1 MNQSY
6 KGFIDRLTY
15 HNPENGYTIA
25 RLVVEGQRERIAI
38 VGTLAS
44 IQEGESVE
52 VEGVWTNHPKYGKQF
67 KVEHY
72 KAVYPSTLE
81 GIQKYL
87 GSGLIKGV
95 GPRSAKRIV
104 DHFGAETLDIIDADP
119 QRLEEV
125 PKLGKKR
132 VELIAE
138 AWDEQRQIKDVMVFL
153 QSHGI
158 TTGYAVKIFKT
169 YGQEAIQKVRSD
181 PYRLE
186 RDVDGI
192 GFRIADRIAQRL
204 GLGRDAPERVQAG
217 IRYLLSEAAD
227 EGHVYLPTVR
237 TMELPTVRTM
247 ELPAVGTMEL
257 PAVGMM
263 ERAVEILDINAELL
277 PPALEALRAND
288 GVVTEDLRC
297 YLPPLHRAEVGAAS
311 SLKRLLRAPA
321 EELAVPAE
329 AEDGLELAPAQKQ
342 AVELVA
348 TSKVLVLTGGPGT
361 GKTTVTRRILRL
373 LEEGGLKVALCS
385 PTGRAAK
392 RLSEASGREAKT
404 IHRLLGFQPGERQ
417 FKKGYDDRL
426 ELDALIVDEA
436 SMIDVVLMNALL
448 RALPDHVRLVLVG
461 DIDQLPSVGPGN
473 VLRDIIDSAE
483 VPVVRLTQIFRQ
495 AQKSH
500 IIRNAHRI
508 NSGEMP
514 IVENDAAADFY
525 FIQEGD
531 PERVVELVEELC
543 ATRLPSYRGWDQRND
558 IQVLSPM
565 YRGETGALNLNQ
577 RLQQRLNPHGQ
588 AHSHRGAEF
597 RVGDKVMQVKNNYD
611 KGVFNGDIGTIE
623 RIDAE
628 KQVLYVRFD
637 YTLEYDQVDLDQ
649 LTLAY
654 AISIHRSQGSEFP
667 VVVLPLTTQH
677 YVMLQRNLLYTAIT
691 RAKHMIVI
699 VGTPKA
705 LKLAIA
711 NDKVAQRYTTLKQR
725 LRGEVGAVLEAGQA
739 IPLESTLPSD

>member
-1 MNQSY
+1 M
-6 KGFIDRLTY
+6 
-15 HNPENGYTIA
+15 
-25 RLVVEGQRERIAI
+25 
-38 VGTLAS
+38 
-44 IQEGESVE
+44 
-52 VEGVWTNHPKYGKQF
+52 
-67 KVEHY
+67 
-72 KAVYPSTLE
+72 
-81 GIQKYL
+81 
-87 GSGLIKGV
+87 
-95 GPRSAKRIV
+95 
-104 DHFGAETLDIIDADP
+104 
-119 QRLEEV
+119 
-125 PKLGKKR
+125 PKLGKKK
-132 VELIAE
+132 VELIAA

-227 EGHVYLPTVR
+227 EGHVYLPTAR
-237 TMELPTVRTM
+237 TMK
-247 ELPAVGTMEL
+247 LPAVGTMEL

-277 PPALEALRAND
+277 PPALEALRATD

-311 SLKRLLRAPA
+311 SLKRLLCTPA

-329 AEDGLELAPAQKQ
+329 AEDELELAPAQKQ

-426 ELDALIVDEA
+426 EVDALIVDEA
-436 SMIDVVLMNALL
+436 SMIDVVLLNALL

-473 VLRDIIDSAE
+473 VLRDIINSAE

-525 FIQEGD
+525 FIQEGN

-543 ATRLPSYRGWDQRND
+543 ATRLPSYQGWDRRDD

-623 RIDAE
+623 RLDAE

-691 RAKHMIVI
+691 RAKQMIVI

-711 NDKVAQRYTTLKQR
+711 NDKVAQRYTTLKER
-725 LRGEVGAVLEAGQA
+725 LRGEVGAVMEAGQA

>member
-25 RLVVEGQRERIAI
+25 RLVVEGQRERVAI
-38 VGTLAS
+38 VGAIAS

-81 GIQKYL
+81 GMQKYL

-119 QRLEEV
+119 RRLEEV

-237 TMELPTVRTM
+237 TMELPV
-247 ELPAVGTMEL
+247 VGVMEL

-288 GVVTEDLRC
+288 GVVTEALRC

-311 SLKRLLRAPA
+311 SLKRLLHTPA
-321 EELAVPAE
+321 ADLAVPAE
-329 AEDGLELAPAQKQ
+329 AGDGLELAPAQIQ

-361 GKTTVTRRILRL
+361 GKTTVTRRILHL

-426 ELDALIVDEA
+426 EIDALIVDEA

-448 RALPDHVRLVLVG
+448 RALSDHARLVLVG

-473 VLRDIIDSAE
+473 VLRDIIDSTA

-495 AQKSH
+495 AEKSH

-514 IVENDAAADFY
+514 IVENHADADFY

-543 ATRLPSYRGWDQRND
+543 ATRLPSYRGWDRRND
-558 IQVLSPM
+558 IQVLAPM

-597 RVGDKVMQVKNNYD
+597 RVGDKVMQVKNDYD

-623 RIDAE
+623 RLDAE

-691 RAKHMIVI
+691 RAKQMIVI

-711 NDKVAQRYTTLKQR
+711 NDKVAQRYTTLKER
-725 LRGEVGAVLEAGQA
+725 LRGEVGEVLEAGQA
-739 IPLESTLPSD
+739 IPLEATQPSD

>member
-38 VGTLAS
+38 VGALAS

-52 VEGVWTNHPKYGKQF
+52 VEGAWTNHPKYGKQF

-81 GIQKYL
+81 GMQKYL

-95 GPRSAKRIV
+95 GPKSAKRIV
-104 DHFGAETLDIIDADP
+104 EHFGAETLDIIDADP
-119 QRLEEV
+119 SRLAEV

-132 VELIAE
+132 VELIAA

-204 GLGRDAPERVQAG
+204 GLSRDAPERVQAG
-217 IRYLLSEAAD
+217 IRYLLSQAAD
-227 EGHVYLPTVR
+227 EGHVYLP
-237 TMELPTVRTM
+237 
-247 ELPAVGTMEL
+247 AVK
-257 PAVGMM
+257 MM
-263 ERAVEILDINAELL
+263 ERAVEILTINAELL
-277 PPALEALRAND
+277 PPALEALRADD
-288 GVVTEDLRC
+288 GVVTEDLRY

-311 SLKRLLRAPA
+311 SLKRLLHTPA
-321 EELAVPAE
+321 QELAVPVGD
-329 AEDGLELAPAQKQ
+329 EDGLALAPAQKQ
-342 AVELVA
+342 AVAWVA

-373 LEEGGLKVALCS
+373 LEEGGLAVALCS

-392 RLSEASGREAKT
+392 RLSEASGRAAKT
-404 IHRLLGFQPGERQ
+404 IHRLLEFQPGERQ
-417 FKKGYDDRL
+417 FKRGYDNRL
-426 ELDALIVDEA
+426 KLDALIVDEA

-448 RALPDHVRLVLVG
+448 RALPDHARVVLVG

-473 VLRDIIDSAE
+473 VLRDIIDSAK

-500 IIRNAHRI
+500 IIRNAHRV

-514 IVENDAAADFY
+514 IVDNHAGADFY

-531 PERVVELVEELC
+531 PERVVERVEELC
-543 ATRLPSYRGWDQRND
+543 ATRLPRYRGWDRRAD
-558 IQVLSPM
+558 IQVLAPM

-577 RLQQRLNPHGQ
+577 RLQQRLNPHGPV
-588 AHSHRGAEF
+588 HRHRGAEF
-597 RVGDKVMQVKNNYD
+597 RVGDKVMQVKNDYD
-611 KGVFNGDIGTIE
+611 KGVFNGDIGTVE
-623 RIDAE
+623 RLDAE
-628 KQVLYVRFD
+628 NQVLYVRFD
-637 YTLEYDQVDLDQ
+637 STLEYDSVDLDQ

-691 RAKHMIVI
+691 RAKQLIVI
-699 VGTPKA
+699 VGTSKA

-711 NDKVAQRYTTLKQR
+711 NDQVAQRFTTLKER
-725 LRGEVGAVLEAGQA
+725 LCDEVGAVLKAGQA
-739 IPLESTLPSD
+739 TNGALGTPEPEKGQNPL

>member
-95 GPRSAKRIV
+95 GTKSAKRIV

-119 QRLEEV
+119 RRLEEV

-132 VELIAE
+132 VELIAA

-237 TMELPTVRTM
+237 TMELP
-247 ELPAVGTMEL
+247 AVGMMEL

-263 ERAVEILDINAELL
+263 ERAVEILEINAELL

-321 EELAVPAE
+321 EELAVPVE

-426 ELDALIVDEA
+426 EVDALIVDEA
-436 SMIDVVLMNALL
+436 SMIDVVLLNALL

-525 FIQEGD
+525 FIQEGE
-531 PERVVELVEELC
+531 PRAGGRAGGGVVRH
-543 ATRLPSYRGWDQRND
+543 AAAQ
-558 IQVLSPM
+558 LS
-565 YRGETGALNLNQ
+565 G
-577 RLQQRLNPHGQ
+577 
-588 AHSHRGAEF
+588 
-597 RVGDKVMQVKNNYD
+597 VG
-611 KGVFNGDIGTIE
+611 
-623 RIDAE
+623 
-628 KQVLYVRFD
+628 
-637 YTLEYDQVDLDQ
+637 
-649 LTLAY
+649 
-654 AISIHRSQGSEFP
+654 S
-667 VVVLPLTTQH
+667 
-677 YVMLQRNLLYTAIT
+677 
-691 RAKHMIVI
+691 
-699 VGTPKA
+699 
-705 LKLAIA
+705 
-711 NDKVAQRYTTLKQR
+711 AQRHPSAFAHVPRRDRRAQSQPAAATAPQPAR
-725 LRGEVGAVLEAGQA
+725 AGA
-739 IPLESTLPSD
+739 

>member
-38 VGTLAS
+38 VGAIAS

-104 DHFGAETLDIIDADP
+104 EHFGAETLDIIDADP
-119 QRLEEV
+119 RRLEEV

-138 AWDEQRQIKDVMVFL
+138 AWGEQRQIKDVMVFL

-204 GLGRDAPERVQAG
+204 GMERDAPARVQAG

-237 TMELPTVRTM
+237 TMELP
-247 ELPAVGTMEL
+247 AVGTMEL
-257 PAVGMM
+257 PAVGTVELPAVGIM
-263 ERAVEILDINAELL
+263 ERAVEILEINAELL
-277 PPALEALRAND
+277 PQALDALRASD
-288 GVVTEDLRC
+288 GVVTEDWRC

-311 SLKRLLRAPA
+311 SLKRLLRTPA

-329 AEDGLELAPAQKQ
+329 AEDGLELAPAQKE

-426 ELDALIVDEA
+426 EVDALIVDEA

-473 VLRDIIDSAE
+473 VLRDIIDSAA

-514 IVENDAAADFY
+514 IVENQADADFY

-531 PERVVELVEELC
+531 PERVVEQVEELC

-558 IQVLSPM
+558 IQVLAPM

-588 AHSHRGAEF
+588 VHSHRGAEF

-623 RIDAE
+623 RLDAE

-691 RAKHMIVI
+691 RAKQMIVI

-711 NDKVAQRYTTLKQR
+711 NDKVAQRYTTLKER

>member
-6 KGFIDRLTY
+6 KGSIERLTY

-25 RLVVEGQRERIAI
+25 RLAVEGQRERIAI

-44 IQEGESVE
+44 VQEGESVE

-67 KVEHY
+67 KIEHY

-81 GIQKYL
+81 GMQKYL
-87 GSGLIKGV
+87 GSGLIKGI

-104 DHFGAETLDIIDADP
+104 EHFGEQTLDVIDADP
-119 QRLEEV
+119 QRLAEV
-125 PKLGKKR
+125 PKLGKKK
-132 VELIAE
+132 VELIAT

-153 QSHGI
+153 QSHGV

-169 YGQEAIQKVRSD
+169 YEQEAIQKVRSD

-204 GLGRDAPERVQAG
+204 GIDRDAPERVQAG

-227 EGHVYLPTVR
+227 EGHVYLP
-237 TMELPTVRTM
+237 
-247 ELPAVGTMEL
+247 AVE
-257 PAVGMM
+257 MM
-263 ERAVEILDINAELL
+263 ERAIEILDINAELL
-277 PPALEALRAND
+277 PQALEALRASD
-288 GVVTEDLRC
+288 GVVTEDLHY

-311 SLKRLLRAPA
+311 SLKRLLQAPT
-321 EELAVPAE
+321 EELAIPAE
-329 AEDGLELAPAQKQ
+329 DEDGLELAPEQRQ

-373 LEEGGLKVALCS
+373 LEADGLKVALCS

-426 ELDALIVDEA
+426 EVDALIVDEA
-436 SMIDVVLMNALL
+436 SMIDVVLLNALL
-448 RALPDHVRLVLVG
+448 RALPDHARLVLVG

-473 VLRDIIDSAE
+473 VLRDIIDSTE

-495 AQKSH
+495 AEKSH

-525 FIQEGD
+525 FIQEGE

-543 ATRLPSYRGWDQRND
+543 ATRLPSYRGWDRRDD
-558 IQVLSPM
+558 IQVLAPM

-623 RIDAE
+623 RLDTE

-691 RAKHMIVI
+691 RAKQMIVI

-725 LRGEVGAVLEAGQA
+725 LRGEVGEVLEAGQA

>member
-25 RLVVEGQRERIAI
+25 RLAVEGQRERIAI

-44 IQEGESVE
+44 IQVGENVE
-52 VEGVWTNHPKYGKQF
+52 VEGVWANHPKYGKQL

-81 GIQKYL
+81 GMQKYL
-87 GSGLIKGV
+87 GSGLIKGI

-104 DHFGAETLDIIDADP
+104 EHFGEETLDIIDEDP
-119 QRLEEV
+119 QRLAEV
-125 PKLGKKR
+125 PKLGKKK

-204 GLGRDAPERVQAG
+204 GMERDAPARVQAG

-227 EGHVYLPTVR
+227 EGHVYLP
-237 TMELPTVRTM
+237 
-247 ELPAVGTMEL
+247 AVE
-257 PAVGMM
+257 MM
-263 ERAVEILDINAELL
+263 ERAVEILEINAELL
-277 PPALEALRAND
+277 PQALEALRAND
-288 GVVTEDLRC
+288 GVVTEDLHY

-311 SLKRLLRAPA
+311 SLKRLLQAPA

-329 AEDGLELAPAQKQ
+329 AEDGLELAPAQKE

-373 LEEGGLKVALCS
+373 LEAGGLKVALCS

-426 ELDALIVDEA
+426 EVDALIVDEA
-436 SMIDVVLMNALL
+436 SMIDVVLLNALL
-448 RALPDHVRLVLVG
+448 RALPDPARLVLVG

-525 FIQEGD
+525 FIQAGD

-543 ATRLPSYRGWDQRND
+543 ATRLPSYRGWDQRDD

-588 AHSHRGAEF
+588 VHRHRGAEF

-623 RIDAE
+623 RLDTE

-691 RAKHMIVI
+691 RAKQMIVI
-699 VGTPKA
+699 VGTSKA

-711 NDKVAQRYTTLKQR
+711 NDKVARRYTTLKDR
-725 LRGEVGAVLEAGQA
+725 LRGEVGAVLETGQA

>member
-44 IQEGESVE
+44 IQEGESIE
-52 VEGVWTNHPKYGKQF
+52 VEGAWTNHPKYGKQF

-81 GIQKYL
+81 GMQKYL

-95 GPRSAKRIV
+95 GTKSAKRIV
-104 DHFGAETLDIIDADP
+104 DHFGAETLDIIDEDP
-119 QRLEEV
+119 RRLEEV
-125 PKLGKKR
+125 SKLGKKR
-132 VELIAE
+132 VELIAA

-237 TMELPTVRTM
+237 TMELPV
-247 ELPAVGTMEL
+247 AGVMEL

-277 PPALEALRAND
+277 PPALEALRTTD

-311 SLKRLLRAPA
+311 SLKRLLQAPA
-321 EELAVPAE
+321 EDLAVPAE
-329 AEDGLELAPAQKQ
+329 AEDGLELAPAQIQ

-361 GKTTVTRRILRL
+361 GKTTVTRRILHL

-426 ELDALIVDEA
+426 EVDALIVDEA

-448 RALPDHVRLVLVG
+448 RALPDHARLVLVG

-473 VLRDIIDSAE
+473 VLRDIIDSAA

-514 IVENDAAADFY
+514 IVENHADADFY
-525 FIQEGD
+525 FIQEGK

-543 ATRLPSYRGWDQRND
+543 ATRLPSYRGWDRCND
-558 IQVLSPM
+558 IQVLAPM

-577 RLQQRLNPHGQ
+577 RLQQCLNPHGQ

-597 RVGDKVMQVKNNYD
+597 RVGDKVMQVKNDYD

-623 RIDAE
+623 RLDAE
-628 KQVLYVRFD
+628 KQVLHVRFD

-691 RAKHMIVI
+691 RAKQMIVI

-711 NDKVAQRYTTLKQR
+711 NDKVAQRYTTLKER
-725 LRGEVGAVLEAGQA
+725 LRGEVGAVMEAGQA

>member
-52 VEGVWTNHPKYGKQF
+52 VAGAWTNHPKYGKQF

-81 GIQKYL
+81 GMQKYL

-95 GPRSAKRIV
+95 GAKSAKRIV
-104 DHFGAETLDIIDADP
+104 EHFGAETLDIIDADP
-119 QRLEEV
+119 HRLAEV
-125 PKLGKKR
+125 PKLGQKR
-132 VELIAE
+132 VELIAA

-169 YGQEAIQKVRSD
+169 YGQQAIQKVRRD

-217 IRYLLSEAAD
+217 IRYLLSQAAD
-227 EGHVYLPTVR
+227 EGHVYLP
-237 TMELPTVRTM
+237 
-247 ELPAVGTMEL
+247 AVQ
-257 PAVGMM
+257 MM
-263 ERAVEILDINAELL
+263 ERAVEILAIDAELL
-277 PPALEALRAND
+277 PPALEALRADD
-288 GVVTEDLRC
+288 GVVTEDLHY

-311 SLKRLLRAPA
+311 SLKRLLRTPA
-321 EELAVPAE
+321 QELTVPAE
-329 AEDGLELAPAQKQ
+329 DEDGLALAPAQKQ
-342 AVELVA
+342 AVAWVA

-373 LEEGGLKVALCS
+373 LEEGGLEVGLCS

-392 RLSEASGREAKT
+392 RLSEASGRAAKT
-404 IHRLLGFQPGERQ
+404 IHRLLEFQPGERGAQQ
-417 FKKGYDDRL
+417 FKRGYDNRL

-448 RALPDHVRLVLVG
+448 RALPDRARVVLVG

-514 IVENDAAADFY
+514 IVENHAAADFY

-543 ATRLPSYRGWDQRND
+543 ATRLPSYRGWDRRAD
-558 IQVLSPM
+558 IQVLAPM

-577 RLQQRLNPHGQ
+577 RLQQRLNPHGPV
-588 AHSHRGAEF
+588 HRHRGGEF
-597 RVGDKVMQVKNNYD
+597 RVGDKVMQVKNDYD
-611 KGVFNGDIGTIE
+611 KGVFNGDIGAVE
-623 RIDAE
+623 RLDAE

-637 YTLEYDQVDLDQ
+637 HTLEYDQVDLDQ

-691 RAKHMIVI
+691 RAQQMIVI

-711 NDKVAQRYTTLKQR
+711 NDQVAQRYTTLKER
-725 LRGEVGAVLEAGQA
+725 LCDEVGAVLQAGQA
-739 IPLESTLPSD
+739 PEKGQNHL

>member
-15 HNPENGYTIA
+15 HNAENGYTIA

-44 IQEGESVE
+44 IQEGESIE

-81 GIQKYL
+81 GMQKYL
-87 GSGLIKGV
+87 GSGLIKGI
-95 GPRSAKRIV
+95 GPKSAKRIV
-104 DHFGAETLDIIDADP
+104 EHFGEETLDIIDADP
-119 QRLEEV
+119 QQLAEV
-125 PKLGKKR
+125 PKLGKKK

-169 YGQEAIQKVRSD
+169 YGQEAIHKVRGD

-227 EGHVYLPTVR
+227 EGHVYLP
-237 TMELPTVRTM
+237 
-247 ELPAVGTMEL
+247 AVE
-257 PAVGMM
+257 MM

-277 PPALEALRAND
+277 PPALEALRATD
-288 GVVTEDLRC
+288 GVVTEDLRY
-297 YLPPLHRAEVGAAS
+297 YLPPLHRAEVGTVS
-311 SLKRLLRAPA
+311 SLKRLLQAPA
-321 EELAVPAE
+321 EELSMPAE
-329 AEDGLELAPAQKQ
+329 VEDELELASAQKQ

-361 GKTTVTRRILRL
+361 GKTTVTRRILCL
-373 LEEGGLKVALCS
+373 LEAGGLKVALCS

-426 ELDALIVDEA
+426 EVDALIVDEA

-448 RALPDHVRLVLVG
+448 RALPDHARLVLVG

-473 VLRDIIDSAE
+473 VLRDIIDSAA

-514 IVENDAAADFY
+514 IVENQADADFY

-531 PERVVELVEELC
+531 PEQVVEQVEELC
-543 ATRLPSYRGWDQRND
+543 ATRLPSYRGWDRRND
-558 IQVLSPM
+558 IQVLAPM

-577 RLQQRLNPHGQ
+577 RLQQRLNSHGQ

-623 RIDAE
+623 RLDAE

-691 RAKHMIVI
+691 RAKQMIVI

-711 NDKVAQRYTTLKQR
+711 NDKVAQRYTTLKER
-725 LRGEVGAVLEAGQA
+725 LRGEVGAVMEAGQA
-739 IPLESTLPSD
+739 VPLEPTLPSD

>member
-95 GPRSAKRIV
+95 GTKSAKRIV
-104 DHFGAETLDIIDADP
+104 DHFGAETLDIIDEDP
-119 QRLEEV
+119 RRLEEV

-132 VELIAE
+132 VELIAA

-237 TMELPTVRTM
+237 TMELPTVGM
-247 ELPAVGTMEL
+247 MEL

-311 SLKRLLRAPA
+311 SLKRLLRTPA

-329 AEDGLELAPAQKQ
+329 AEDGLELAPAQKE
-342 AVELVA
+342 AMELVA

-361 GKTTVTRRILRL
+361 GKTTVTRRILHL

-426 ELDALIVDEA
+426 EIDALIVDEA
-436 SMIDVVLMNALL
+436 SMIDVVLLNALL

-543 ATRLPSYRGWDQRND
+543 ATRLPSYQGWDRRND
-558 IQVLSPM
+558 IQVLAPM

-623 RIDAE
+623 RRDAE

-691 RAKHMIVI
+691 RAKQMIVI
-699 VGTPKA
+699 VGTLKA

-725 LRGEVGAVLEAGQA
+725 LRGEVGEVMEAGQA
-739 IPLESTLPSD
+739 IPLEESTLPSD

>member
-38 VGTLAS
+38 VGAIAS

-52 VEGVWTNHPKYGKQF
+52 VEGVWTNHPQYGKQL
-67 KVEHY
+67 KVERY

-81 GIQKYL
+81 GMQKYL

-119 QRLEEV
+119 HRLEEV

-132 VELIAE
+132 VGLIAE

-169 YGQEAIQKVRSD
+169 YGQEAIHKVRSD

-204 GLGRDAPERVQAG
+204 GLGHDAPERVQAG

-227 EGHVYLPTVR
+227 EGHVYLP
-237 TMELPTVRTM
+237 
-247 ELPAVGTMEL
+247 AVE
-257 PAVGMM
+257 MM

-277 PPALEALRAND
+277 PQALEALRASD
-288 GVVTEDLRC
+288 GAVTEDLRY
-297 YLPPLHRAEVGAAS
+297 YLPPLHRSEVGAAS
-311 SLKRLLRAPA
+311 SLKRLLQAPA
-321 EELAVPAE
+321 EALAVPAE
-329 AEDGLELAPAQKQ
+329 AEDGLELAPAQIQ

-361 GKTTVTRRILRL
+361 GKTTVTRRILHL
-373 LEEGGLKVALCS
+373 LEKGGLKVGLCS

-426 ELDALIVDEA
+426 EVDALIVDEA

-448 RALPDHVRLVLVG
+448 RALPDRARLVLVG

-473 VLRDIIDSAE
+473 VLRDIIDSAK
-483 VPVVRLTQIFRQ
+483 VPVVCLTQIFRQ

-500 IIRNAHRI
+500 IISNAHRI

-514 IVENDAAADFY
+514 IVENHADADFY

-543 ATRLPSYRGWDQRND
+543 ATRLPSYRGWDQRAD
-558 IQVLSPM
+558 IQVLAPM

-588 AHSHRGAEF
+588 VHRHRGAEF

-611 KGVFNGDIGTIE
+611 KGVFNGDIGTVE
-623 RIDAE
+623 RLDAE

-691 RAKHMIVI
+691 RAKQMVVI

-711 NDKVAQRYTTLKQR
+711 NDKVAQRYTTLKER
-725 LRGEVGAVLEAGQA
+725 LRGEVGAVMEAGQA
-739 IPLESTLPSD
+739 IPLEPTLPSD

>member
-87 GSGLIKGV
+87 GSGLIKGI

-104 DHFGAETLDIIDADP
+104 EHFGEETLDIIDADP
-119 QRLEEV
+119 CRLEEV
-125 PKLGKKR
+125 PKLGKKK

-204 GLGRDAPERVQAG
+204 GLSRDAPERVQAG

-227 EGHVYLPTVR
+227 EGHVYLP
-237 TMELPTVRTM
+237 
-247 ELPAVGTMEL
+247 AVE
-257 PAVGMM
+257 MM
-263 ERAVEILDINAELL
+263 ERAVEILEINAELL
-277 PPALEALRAND
+277 PQALEALRATD
-288 GVVTEDLRC
+288 GAVTEDLRY
-297 YLPPLHRAEVGAAS
+297 YLPPLHRSEVGAAS
-311 SLKRLLRAPA
+311 SLKRLLQAPA
-321 EELAVPAE
+321 EDLAVPVE
-329 AEDGLELAPAQKQ
+329 AEDGLELAPAQQQ

-361 GKTTVTRRILRL
+361 GKTTVTRRILHL

-426 ELDALIVDEA
+426 EIDALIVDEA

-448 RALPDHVRLVLVG
+448 RALPDHARLVLVG

-473 VLRDIIDSAE
+473 VLRDIIDSAA

-495 AQKSH
+495 AEKSH

-514 IVENDAAADFY
+514 IVENHADADFY

-543 ATRLPSYRGWDQRND
+543 ATRLPSYRGWDRRND
-558 IQVLSPM
+558 IQVLAPM

-597 RVGDKVMQVKNNYD
+597 RVGDKVMQVKNDYD

-623 RIDAE
+623 RLDAE

-654 AISIHRSQGSEFP
+654 AISIHRAQGSEFP

-691 RAKHMIVI
+691 RAKQMIVI

-711 NDKVAQRYTTLKQR
+711 NDKVAQRYTTLKER
-725 LRGEVGAVLEAGQA
+725 LRGEVGTVLEAGQA
-739 IPLESTLPSD
+739 IPLEPTLPSD

>member
-15 HNPENGYTIA
+15 HNQENGYTIA

-52 VEGVWTNHPKYGKQF
+52 VAGVWTNHPKYGKQF
-67 KVEHY
+67 KVDHY

-95 GPRSAKRIV
+95 GTKSAKRIV

-119 QRLEEV
+119 RRLEEV

-237 TMELPTVRTM
+237 TMELP
-247 ELPAVGTMEL
+247 AVGTMEL

-277 PPALEALRAND
+277 PPALEALRASD

-426 ELDALIVDEA
+426 EVDALIVDEA
-436 SMIDVVLMNALL
+436 SMIDVVLLNALL
-448 RALPDHVRLVLVG
+448 RALPDPVRLVLVG

-514 IVENDAAADFY
+514 IVENQADADFY

-531 PERVVELVEELC
+531 PARVVERVEELC
-543 ATRLPSYRGWDQRND
+543 ATRLPSYRGWDRRDD
-558 IQVLSPM
+558 IQVLAPM

-577 RLQQRLNPHGQ
+577 RLQQHLNPHGQ

-623 RIDAE
+623 RLDAE

-654 AISIHRSQGSEFP
+654 AISIHRAQGSEFP

-691 RAKHMIVI
+691 RAKQMIVI

-711 NDKVAQRYTTLKQR
+711 NDKVAQRYTTLKER
-725 LRGEVGAVLEAGQA
+725 LRGAVGAVMEAGQA
-739 IPLESTLPSD
+739 IPLESTLPID